1 MRTEESRTRTR
12 WLVQTAI
19 LMAIIFILAF
29 TPLGYLKVGTLSISF
44 LTIPVVIGAVLVG
57 PASGIVLGA
66 VFGLTS
72 FAQCFGLD
80 PFGTFLLGINP
91 FLTFIMC
98 VVPRV
103 LMGWLVGLIFKSLHK
118 IDRTKLLSFAI
129 ASLSGALINTVLF
142 LGALILFFGGLEDIQ
157 KLGPNVLVIL
167 WVMAGINAVIEA
179 VVCTIV
185 GTAITK
191 PLYKVVVK

>member
-1 MRTEESRTRTR
+1 MKTEESRARILWMTR
-12 WLVQTAI
+12 TAI
-19 LMAIIFILAF
+19 LTAIILLMAF
-29 TPLGYLKVGTLSISF
+29 TPLGYLKAGTLSISF
-44 LTIPVVIGAVLVG
+44 LTIPVVIGAILVG
-57 PASGIVLGA
+57 PAAGLLLGA

-80 PFGTFLLGINP
+80 PTGAFFLSINP
-91 FLTFIMC
+91 VLTFIMC

-103 LMGWLVGLIFKSLHK
+103 LMGWLVGLIFKALHK
-118 IDRTKLLSFAI
+118 VDRTKLLSFAV
-129 ASLSGALINTVLF
+129 ASLSGAVINTMLF
-142 LGALILFFGGLEDIQ
+142 LGALILFFGSLDDIQ

-179 VVCTIV
+179 IVCTVV